1 MLNYKALIGA
11 TAATTVGILY
21 LTSQQAQAG
30 ILTAGTTFNVFLE
43 CINDGTAL
51 VVGKTA
57 TDANGWQYAADA
69 KGDGTGGSV
78 YDIGGM
84 AVKETANTIMVVLK
98 GNMPL
103 TGNMYG
109 STNINWA
116 NLFINF
122 SGQNFTNAMNSG
134 KLYGV
139 EFTNGNDFGIGN
151 GLYSGVTAKSVT
163 ANHAGWSSMNSYN
176 NYVPNAT
183 IGDLGSSSAT
193 TYFDKSKSINA
204 ISAGN
209 FATGISFLD
218 NLALTTAGFD
228 TSKLFGSQTIAFQFD
243 KSGLPGGLPTTG
255 GVTPSG
261 GGGSEVGGQPGSG
274 AAVPEPA
281 TIGGM
286 LLGGWLLK
294 MKRDR
299 KVSETV

>member
-1 MLNYKALIGA
+1 MLNYKNLLGA
-11 TAATTVGILY
+11 TAATTIGIFY
-21 LTSQQAQAG
+21 LTGQQAQAG
-30 ILTAGTTFNVFLE
+30 VLTTGTTFSVFLQ
-43 CINDGTAL
+43 CINDSTAL

-57 TDANGWQYAADA
+57 IDANGWQYAADA
-69 KGDGTGGSV
+69 KGDGSGGDI

-103 TGNMYG
+103 TGTTYG
-109 STNINWA
+109 STPIGYSD
-116 NLFINF
+116 LFIDF
-122 SGQNFTNAMNSG
+122 AGTSFTNTMNSG

-139 EFTNGNDFGIGN
+139 EFANNNDFAVGKGV
-151 GLYSGVTAKSVT
+151 YSGVTAKSVT
-163 ANHAGWSSMNSYN
+163 SKHVGYSSINQYSQHF
-176 NYVPNAT
+176 PSAT
-183 IGDLGSSSAT
+183 IGDLGSAAT
-193 TYFDKSKSINA
+193 TNYFDRNQSLNA
-204 ISAGN
+204 ISSGK
-209 FATGISFLD
+209 FVTGISFLD
-218 NLALTTAGFD
+218 NLALTAAGFN
-228 TSKLFGSQTIAFQFD
+228 TTRLFGSQTIAFQFD

>member
-1 MLNYKALIGA
+1 MLNYKTLLGA
-11 TAATTVGILY
+11 TAATTIGIFY
-21 LTSQQAQAG
+21 LTGQQAQAG
-30 ILTAGTTFNVFLE
+30 VLTAGTTFNVFLE

-51 VVGKTA
+51 VVGNTA

-69 KGDGTGGSV
+69 KGDGSGGSV

-98 GNMPL
+98 GNLPL
-103 TGNMYG
+103 TGNMHG

-122 SGQNFTNAMNSG
+122 SGQNFTDAMNSG

-139 EFTNGNDFGIGN
+139 EFTDGNDFGIGN
-151 GLYSGVTAKSVT
+151 GLYSGVTAQSVT
-163 ANHAGWSSMNSYN
+163 ANHVGYSSINKYN
-176 NYVPNAT
+176 QNFSNAT

-193 TYFDKSKSINA
+193 TYFDKTKSINA
-204 ISAGN
+204 ISAGT
-209 FATGISFLD
+209 FVTGISFLD
-218 NLALTTAGFD
+218 NLALTTAGYD

-243 KSGLPGGLPTTG
+243 KSGLTGGLPTTG
-255 GVTPSG
+255 GVTPG
-261 GGGSEVGGQPGSG
+261 GGGVPGVGGQPGPG
-274 AAVPEPA
+274 EAVPEPA

-299 KVSETV
+299 QVRETA